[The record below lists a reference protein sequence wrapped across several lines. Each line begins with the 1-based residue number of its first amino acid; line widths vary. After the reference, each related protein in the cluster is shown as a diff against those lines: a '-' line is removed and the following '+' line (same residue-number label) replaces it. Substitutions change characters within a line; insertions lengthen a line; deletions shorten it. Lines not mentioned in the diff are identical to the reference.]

1 MKIQLSRFTNSV
13 STPEALERLEKVLM
27 LPATARTALN
37 VVFIYEDADSRE
49 WARNINERVCQLVGS
64 HPVRPTWWKLS
75 NLCEPGVLAAAVST
89 TMRADVIVLAVKT
102 EEGLPLPFYAWVNNW
117 LPHRLQGSGL
127 LIALLGSS
135 VEPTS
140 RSGRIGDYLRAVAKQ
155 ANLTF
160 LLAQGASER
169 AVATT
174 SVVRN
179 GKTNGHELN
188 GYLRNGQRNHAVAVN
203 R

>member
-1 MKIQLSRFTNSV
+1 VHATKSASCCQVNNPTIMKIQLSRFTNPA
-13 STPEALERLEKVLM
+13 STTEALERLEKVLM

-49 WARNINERVCQLVGS
+49 WARNINERVCQLAGS

-117 LPHRLQGSGL
+117 
-127 LIALLGSS
+127 
-135 VEPTS
+135 
-140 RSGRIGDYLRAVAKQ
+140 
-155 ANLTF
+155 
-160 LLAQGASER
+160 
-169 AVATT
+169 
-174 SVVRN
+174 
-179 GKTNGHELN
+179 
-188 GYLRNGQRNHAVAVN
+188 
-203 R
+203 